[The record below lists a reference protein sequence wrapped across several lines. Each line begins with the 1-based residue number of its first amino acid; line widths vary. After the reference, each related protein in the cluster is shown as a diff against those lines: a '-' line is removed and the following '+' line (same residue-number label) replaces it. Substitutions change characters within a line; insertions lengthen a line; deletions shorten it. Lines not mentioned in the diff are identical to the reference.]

1 MSKDKV
7 TTATFRQYK
16 KDGRQITM
24 LTAYDY
30 PMAQLVDAAGIDA
43 ILVGDSLGNVMLGYE
58 STIPV
63 TMDDMIHHVKAVTR
77 GVSRAMVVGDMP
89 FLSYHISLA
98 ETVRNAGRF
107 LQEAGARAV
116 KLEGGQEVA
125 GAIRAITAAGIPVM
139 GHLGLTPQSLH
150 QMGGYKVQGKDLAAA
165 RKLLDDA
172 RAIQE
177 AGVFSLVLEAVP
189 APLAKMITETLDVPT
204 IGIGAGPHCNGQILV
219 THDLLGLLGG
229 FSPKFAK
236 RYANLQEN
244 INQALQAYRDE
255 VNAGAFPGPEHGFT
269 MDEEIL
275 KQLK

>member
-1 MSKDKV
+1 VSKDKV

-172 RAIQE
+172 WAIQE

>member
-1 MSKDKV
+1 
-7 TTATFRQYK
+7 
-16 KDGRQITM
+16 
-24 LTAYDY
+24 
-30 PMAQLVDAAGIDA
+30 
-43 ILVGDSLGNVMLGYE
+43 
-58 STIPV
+58 
-63 TMDDMIHHVKAVTR
+63 
-77 GVSRAMVVGDMP
+77 MP

-172 RAIQE
+172 WAIQE

>member
-1 MSKDKV
+1 MGKDRV

-16 KDGRQITM
+16 QEHKPITM
-24 LTAYDY
+24 LTAYDF
-30 PMAQLVDAAGIDA
+30 PLARLVDAAGIDA
-43 ILVGDSLGNVMLGYE
+43 ILVGDSLGNVMLGYA

-77 GVSRAMVVGDMP
+77 GVARAMVIGDMP
-89 FLSYHISLA
+89 FLSYHISQA

-107 LQEAGARAV
+107 LQEAGAQAV
-116 KLEGGQEVA
+116 KLEGGSEVA

-150 QMGGYKVQGKDLAAA
+150 QMGGYKVQGKDATAAQ
-165 RKLLDDA
+165 KLLDDA

-177 AGVFSLVLEAVP
+177 AGVFSIVLEAVP
-189 APLAKMITETLDVPT
+189 TPLATLITETLEVPT
-204 IGIGAGPHCNGQILV
+204 IGIGAGPHCDGQVLV

-244 INQALQAYRDE
+244 ITTALQAYRDE
-255 VNAGAFPGPEHGFT
+255 VNTGAFPAPEHGFT
-269 MDEEIL
+269 MDEEII